1 MLGGAVMVVGAHQT
15 AEQPVELRKECNMPK
30 RVAIGIVISDKA
42 AKTRRVEIPRLVRH
56 PRYGKYLR
64 RRTIC
69 YVHDEQNASHA
80 GDVVEII
87 ESRPRSR
94 LKRWELVRVVEKGR
108 MVDLAAMRAAL
119 RARARGEQ
127 VDQVDQVGQGDQ
139 LEQLDKGSGSQ
150 SGQAQPQAGVFAVRS
165 GPTEPQADG
174 GEQPPPQV

>member
-1 MLGGAVMVVGAHQT
+1 
-15 AEQPVELRKECNMPK
+15 MPK

-42 AKTRRVEIPRLVRH
+42 SKTRRVEIPRLVRH
-56 PRYGKYLR
+56 PKYGKYLR

-69 YVHDEQNASHA
+69 YVHDEHNASQA

-119 RARARGEQ
+119 RAQARGQ
-127 VDQVDQVGQGDQ
+127 
-139 LEQLDKGSGSQ
+139 QLDELPASEAGQ
-150 SGQAQPQAGVFAVRS
+150 SQPQA
-165 GPTEPQADG
+165 EPAAEGSTQI
-174 GEQPPPQV
+174 P